1 MIQFDQAFAIYS
13 TLPQEREILTLQIS
27 YDTYDRS
34 IKYFDYYFDQY
45 FTEQVEDIDNV
56 IIFQDA
62 VDGSDNFLPYVD
74 WFTAREAMSELRGDL
89 EGVGA

>member
-1 MIQFDQAFAIYS
+1 MIQFDQAYAIYS
-13 TLPQEREILTLQIS
+13 ALPQEREILTLQIS

-34 IKYFDYYFDQY
+34 RKYFDYYFDRY

-62 VDGSDNFLPYVD
+62 MDGSDNFLPYVD
-74 WFTAREAMSELRGDL
+74 WFTAREAMSELRGEL